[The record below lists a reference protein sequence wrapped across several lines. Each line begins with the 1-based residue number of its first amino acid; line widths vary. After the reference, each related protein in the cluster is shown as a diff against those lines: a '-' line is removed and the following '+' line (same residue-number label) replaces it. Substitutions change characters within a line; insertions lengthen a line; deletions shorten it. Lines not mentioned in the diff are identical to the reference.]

1 MYITMVMTKTK
12 LKKQVTEWI
21 AKFLSKPNPAFNN
34 LPICPYALQAL
45 QDNKIKFEVVELG
58 LYAKLISY
66 IDNWDEQ
73 YDIIIIAVDEIYLPK
88 ALPSIID
95 SANKRLMKADLVALD
110 DHPDIPEIINNVK
123 TNFDKATLVFVQKLS
138 KINKATEHLKT
149 NTKYYDHWSKE
160 NIDYVIT
167 WRFSKKAFAKLF
179 NKKSK

>member
-1 MYITMVMTKTK
+1 MT
-12 LKKQVTEWI
+12 
-21 AKFLSKPNPAFNN
+21 
-34 LPICPYALQAL
+34 
-45 QDNKIKFEVVELG
+45 
-58 LYAKLISY
+58 
-66 IDNWDEQ
+66 
-73 YDIIIIAVDEIYLPK
+73 K

-138 KINKATEHLKT
+138 KINKATEHLKKT
-149 NTKYYDHWSKE
+149 TKYYDHWSKE